1 MDDKRI
7 VGGDLLWSVL
17 GTIILFAMMIASAI
31 AWVAFYSH
39 ALDPGH
45 DAAFYEAYAAQASPI
60 VSVVAGGPVFF
71 LVARWLGRRRGSSR
85 APWFSTALYLLI
97 DAALLA
103 AVGAFASSIAFAFAG
118 GAVLKIAGTALAV
131 RRRHG

>member
-1 MDDKRI
+1 MDDKHRLA
-7 VGGDLLWSVL
+7 GDLVWSLL
-17 GTIILFAMMIASAI
+17 GAIILHAAMIALAV
-31 AWVAFYSH
+31 AWVALYSY

-71 LVARWLGRRRGSSR
+71 LVARWLKWRRSGGRT
-85 APWFSTALYLLI
+85 PWISTALYLLT

-103 AVGAFASSIAFAFAG
+103 AVGGLGSPVALAFLG
-118 GAVLKIAGTALAV
+118 GGVLKIAGTALAV
-131 RRRHG
+131 RQPPG